1 MRRRRTQFRDIDP
14 EDMFMM
20 ATNRVLTALTALL
33 LGVVLVGCAQKTLRN
48 GSSAGDGRSD
58 EVAKTMN
65 TLKQAYAKDFLV
77 GTAVNAAIVS
87 GEDALSQALVP
98 LHFNA
103 ITAENVM
110 KAEVVNPEPGKFNF
124 APADAFVAYGEQ
136 HGMFIIGHTLVW
148 HNQTPAWFFVDA
160 EGKPNTSAAQIER
173 MRRHIEAVAGRYAG
187 RVHAWDVVNEVIDD
201 DGSYRP
207 TTWVT
212 AVGDGDE
219 LVRRA
224 FAFASE
230 YAPDTELYYNDFN
243 AWRPEKRDG
252 IVRMVKMLQ
261 ASGIR
266 IDGIGMQGHWGLNY
280 PRTDYIEAAI
290 DAYAALGLKVMI
302 TELDVDVLPLT
313 KEGQIIGTGMLHKQ
327 FHLEEFERFLDPYP
341 NGLPDEVQ
349 QQLTDRYAE
358 LFRIFHRRRDA
369 IARVSLW
376 GVHDGMSWKNDYPI
390 PNRTNYPLLFDRAR
404 QPKPALGA
412 VLRVAEE

>member
-1 MRRRRTQFRDIDP
+1 MTT
-14 EDMFMM
+14 
-20 ATNRVLTALTALL
+20 TNRRWMTMTAKLLSFALA
-33 LGVVLVGCAQKTLRN
+33 GCAQSQMR
-48 GSSAGDGRSD
+48 GDQPAERERSRD
-58 EVAKTMN
+58 NAAVAT
-65 TLKQAYAKDFLV
+65 TLKDAYANDFLI
-77 GTAVNAAIVS
+77 GTAVSAAIVS
-87 GEDALSQALVP
+87 GEDALSQPLVP
-98 LHFNA
+98 MHFNS

-110 KAEVVNPEPGKFNF
+110 KAEVVNPEPGRFDF
-124 APADAFVAYGEQ
+124 APADAFVRYGEQ

-160 EGKPNTSAAQIER
+160 SGKPNTPDAQIER
-173 MRRHIEAVAGRYAG
+173 MRQHIEAVTGRYAG

-219 LVRRA
+219 MVRRA

-261 ASGIR
+261 TAGIR

-280 PRTDYIEAAI
+280 PRTEYIEAAI
-290 DAYAALGLKVMI
+290 DAFAALGVKVMI

-327 FHLEEFERFLDPYP
+327 FQLEEFKSFLDPYKD
-341 NGLPDEVQ
+341 GLPEDVER
-349 QQLTDRYAE
+349 QLNHRYAE
-358 LFRIFHRRRDA
+358 LFRIFHSRRDA

-404 QPKPALGA
+404 HPKPALDA
-412 VLRVAEE
+412 VLRVPQE